1 VSRYQKGK
9 TNRDFTEARNRVAV
23 ASARPYASL
32 HLAPDRQPRQYPTTQ
47 FFTGQMPFPTPNQQ
61 RQSTEGRNHPHSLK
75 YVPVQLPLTITLAIT
90 CRFASRAPLLQQST
104 DISHPPGSQQQTCS
118 SEKMTASYKSL
129 TGPNTLGPS
138 DLQSWR
144 GPSVPR
150 VL

>member
-1 VSRYQKGK
+1 MQVCTSLQ
-9 TNRDFTEARNRVAV
+9 TDNH
-23 ASARPYASL
+23 ASTLPL
-32 HLAPDRQPRQYPTTQ
+32 N

-75 YVPVQLPLTITLAIT
+75 YVPVQLLLTITLAIT

-144 GPSVPR
+144 GR
-150 VL
+150 VGPTGPIGRSRLDMASAQSNRTVNFSTI

>member
-1 VSRYQKGK
+1 MQVCTSLQTDNHASTLPLNFLQARCPSRRP
-9 TNRDFTEARNRVAV
+9 TNSVNAR
-23 ASARPYASL
+23 
-32 HLAPDRQPRQYPTTQ
+32 
-47 FFTGQMPFPTPNQQ
+47 
-61 RQSTEGRNHPHSLK
+61 EGRNHPHSLK

-144 GPSVPR
+144 GR
-150 VL
+150 VGPTGPIGRSRLYMASAQSNRTVNFSTI